1 MPTYVL
7 LACCIMMISFGC
19 KSGVNAVSC
28 DVTPPA
34 GRYINTT
41 VLEKCP
47 KVLPADIPH
56 FCFEFN
62 FRGND
67 SVDVDNGFEKFS
79 LPFSKEQDGCRF
91 KIAGASLFGDMYFT
105 IQPDSS
111 LQLIDTAWT
120 KLTTFSTFKNIKSQ
134 DGTDLRFE
142 YALNDCAIAG
152 EYALFTKGE
161 LAPHAITFYPNGQI
175 NGFKPYLGYAL
186 CYAGDC
192 LEETDP
198 YAQTIDLLDE
208 RGGVV
213 TFAMKSVEGKMA
225 IELYSIG
232 DPVPDQKGGRS
243 IGPMIYELRTE

>member
-1 MPTYVL
+1 MRTLFVL
-7 LACCIMMISFGC
+7 ICFGVIFTIGC
-19 KSGVNAVSC
+19 KSGMTSVSC
-28 DVTPPA
+28 DMVPPS

-41 VLEKCP
+41 VLDKCP
-47 KVLPADIPH
+47 GTMPADIPH

-62 FRGND
+62 FKGKD

-79 LPFSKEQDGCRF
+79 LPFSKEDEGCRF

-120 KLTTFSTFKNIKSQ
+120 KLATFSTFKKVKGQ
-134 DGTDLRFE
+134 DGVDLRFE

-175 NGFKPYLGYAL
+175 NGFKPYLGYTL

-198 YAQTIDLLDE
+198 YSQTIELLDE

-213 TFAMKSVEGKMA
+213 TFSMKSVEGKMA

>member
-1 MPTYVL
+1 MRTFVFL
-7 LACCIMMISFGC
+7 TCSIVMLTAGC
-19 KSGVNAVSC
+19 KPDMTSGSC
-28 DVTPPA
+28 DAPA
-34 GRYINTT
+34 PSGRFINTT
-41 VLEKCP
+41 VLDQCP
-47 KVLPADIPH
+47 KMMPADIPH

-62 FRGND
+62 FRGKD

-79 LPFSKEQDGCRF
+79 LPFSREEDGCRF
-91 KIAGASLFGDMYFT
+91 KIAGATLFGDMYFT
-105 IQPDSS
+105 MLSDSS

-120 KLTTFSTFKNIKSQ
+120 KLATFSTFKKIKGQ
-134 DGTDLRFE
+134 DSTDLRFE

-161 LAPHAITFYPNGQI
+161 LAPHAITFFPNGQI

-198 YAQTIDLLDE
+198 YTQTIDLLDE
-208 RGGVV
+208 RGQVI

-232 DPVPDQKGGRS
+232 DPIPDQKGGRS